1 MEVLKQVAER
11 HDFVCLLHEKPFAG
25 INGSGKHVNWSVG
38 NATQGNLLDPGST
51 PHENLNFLLF
61 CGAVIRG
68 VHKYGPLL
76 RAVIASAGNDHR
88 LGANEAPPA
97 ILSVYLGDQLEKVF
111 QDIKDGKV
119 TTHEEGGEMDLGLS
133 QILKFERDPGDRNRT
148 SPFAFTGNRF
158 EFRAVG
164 SAQSVS
170 GPLVAMNTMLADS
183 LNWIAEKLEAELN
196 GGSDKATAVVTV
208 LKELMSEHG
217 NAVFGGDGYST
228 DWHEMAVKERGLKN
242 IPTTAD
248 ALPALRE
255 DSIKK
260 LFADTGVLSPV
271 ELESR
276 FEVYAEQYVLSI
288 EVEAKLVIDMAKTSI
303 YPAAMSYL
311 SGLAKTGKRMAK
323 LKIELDNSTAETVA
337 AEVNAMMS
345 AVEKLSEAMEKE
357 GFASTEEHMQFC
369 ANDIRAL
376 MDEVRAHA
384 DALEAEVSDELWPLP
399 KYQEMLFIK

>member
-1 MEVLKQVAER
+1 
-11 HDFVCLLHEKPFAG
+11 
-25 INGSGKHVNWSVG
+25 
-38 NATQGNLLDPGST
+38 
-51 PHENLNFLLF
+51 
-61 CGAVIRG
+61 
-68 VHKYGPLL
+68 
-76 RAVIASAGNDHR
+76 
-88 LGANEAPPA
+88 
-97 ILSVYLGDQLEKVF
+97 
-111 QDIKDGKV
+111 
-119 TTHEEGGEMDLGLS
+119 
-133 QILKFERDPGDRNRT
+133 
-148 SPFAFTGNRF
+148 
-158 EFRAVG
+158 
-164 SAQSVS
+164 
-170 GPLVAMNTMLADS
+170 MNTMLADS

-196 GGSDKATAVVTV
+196 GGTSQADAVVKV
-208 LKELMSEHG
+208 LKELMTEHG
-217 NAVFGGDGYST
+217 NAVFGGDGYSSE
-228 DWHEMAVKERGLKN
+228 WHEAAVKERGLKN

-255 DSIKK
+255 ASVKK

-303 YPAAMSYL
+303 YPVAMSYL

-323 LKIELDNSTAETVA
+323 MKIDLDNSTAETVA

-345 AVEKLSEAMEKE
+345 AVSKLSEAMEKE
-357 GFASTEEHMQFC
+357 DFASTEEHMQFC
-369 ANDIRAL
+369 ANVIRSL